1 MNPDDDKDETE
12 SESPE
17 IEFGESYPD
26 TLEGPDCAWHFG
38 GDAQEFLMAW
48 CALAGVE
55 VKGSALALGENG
67 SIAIL
72 LFPTGEVKTLRE
84 IAEGKRKGAVRQIK

>member
-1 MNPDDDKDETE
+1 
-12 SESPE
+12 
-17 IEFGESYPD
+17 
-26 TLEGPDCAWHFG
+26 
-38 GDAQEFLMAW
+38 MAW

-55 VKGSALALGENG
+55 VKGSALALGEND

-72 LFPTGEVKTLRE
+72 LFPTGEVKTPRE